1 MNIIYFKYSP
11 SFFFKNVSQ
20 ILKLM
25 TGIFSLLWYNPIK
38 YEKDNTDINQINFI
52 SYSSNLRASNY
63 YYIENYDK
71 IIIKIVAGKIIPA
84 LITSTSSVAGLLA
97 VQIYILSQNSNC
109 KTFRTDIID
118 LSDNTLSLCIPQ
130 LI

>member
-11 SFFFKNVSQ
+11 SFLFKNVSQ

-97 VQIYILSQNSNC
+97 VQIYVLSQNSNY
-109 KTFRTDIID
+109 KTFRTGIID
-118 LSDNTLSLCIPQ
+118 LSDNTLALGIPQ